1 MNKTPKS
8 LTSVSNRTIKGS
20 KRKKKSHPTTKK
32 HSETI
37 IEFASIV
44 FGSDDF
50 PCSWLSSKLYSNV
63 QHGFMWFITLGIVM
77 ENSIFLLKNLRQIWE
92 ENDLLTSW
100 KEILFFHLCMY
111 GQNIQYLFCQGL
123 KVCMNTYYISQT
135 GSILSSVTHTQM
147 ITV

>member
-1 MNKTPKS
+1 MSKTPKS

-32 HSETI
+32 RSETI

-77 ENSIFLLKNLRQIWE
+77 ENSIFLLKTWGRFE
-92 ENDLLTSW
+92 KKMTSW
-100 KEILFFHLCMY
+100 HPEKRYYFF
-111 GQNIQYLFCQGL
+111 IS
-123 KVCMNTYYISQT
+123 VCMGKIYSICFAKDWKYVWIHIISAKLEVSCPQWH
-135 GSILSSVTHTQM
+135 IHKW
-147 ITV
+147 

>member
-1 MNKTPKS
+1 MSKTPKS

-32 HSETI
+32 RSETI

-63 QHGFMWFITLGIVM
+63 QHGFM
-77 ENSIFLLKNLRQIWE
+77 
-92 ENDLLTSW
+92 
-100 KEILFFHLCMY
+100 
-111 GQNIQYLFCQGL
+111 
-123 KVCMNTYYISQT
+123 
-135 GSILSSVTHTQM
+135 
-147 ITV
+147 